1 MTLTQPDTGAN
12 INLPEEDVMYYFA
25 YASNMNRKQM
35 SIRCPEAKPK
45 IVATLPNYKL
55 IFTGFSR
62 IQKGAVATIIASRGD
77 RVIGAVY
84 ELNETG
90 LRKLDKYEGYPAS
103 YKHLDVRVFTDGGE
117 AIDAVTF
124 IKARQEEQGKPS
136 PEYLAII
143 QQGYR
148 DWGIL

>member
-1 MTLTQPDTGAN
+1 MF
-12 INLPEEDVMYYFA
+12 YFA
-25 YASNMNRKQM
+25 YASNMSKKQM
-35 SIRCPEAKPK
+35 TGHCPEAKPK

-62 IQKGAVATIIASRGD
+62 VRKGAECTIKGSKGD
-77 RVIGAVY
+77 KVMGAVY
-84 ELNETG
+84 EISEAG
-90 LRKLDKYEGYPAS
+90 LRKLDKYEGYPAN
-103 YKHLDVRVFTDGGE
+103 YKHLDVRVFTDNGE

-124 IKARQEEQGKPS
+124 IKAAQEEEGKAS
-136 PEYLAII
+136 PDYLAII